1 MRIIKKSFKYSI
13 FLLLIFI
20 VINIGGYIYAKA
32 TPKLQIKSANSIS
45 LYDIN
50 NNLYFQGS
58 GKKEWIALNKVSKYL
73 KEATIIT
80 EDKNFYHH
88 WGFDYF
94 RILKAFYV
102 NITNKS
108 IDQGASTISQQ
119 YVKNLFL
126 DFDKTW
132 QRKFKEMWYTI
143 KIETHYSKNN
153 ILEGYLNTI
162 NYGHGMYGI
171 ENASNFYFNKSAADL
186 DLAEATILTG
196 IPKSPANYSPFV
208 NYNKAK
214 ERQLTILNLMVKNK
228 IITEEDKNNAYN
240 EKLNLVGEN
249 NTENLSTV
257 MYFHDAVLKELATIN
272 NIPTSLIQTKGLKIY
287 TTLDKS
293 AQDTLEKSVKEN
305 FNDSDKDLETA
316 SIMMKPSNGSVIALV
331 GGKNYNVS
339 QFNRAISAKRQVGS
353 AMKPFLYYAA
363 LENGFTSS
371 TSFTSEKTT
380 FTFNNNST
388 YSPKNYN
395 DKYGNKPI
403 CMATAIAYSENI
415 YAVKTHMFLGSNSLI
430 NIAKRVGIT
439 AKLEN
444 VASLPLGTK
453 EINMLEFLGGYSAFA
468 NEGYRIKPH
477 FITKIIDNEGNVLY
491 RFKDVK
497 EKVLDKSL
505 TFILNNML
513 TATYDKDYIDY
524 NYPTAINLAP
534 KLTHKY
540 ALKSGTTDTDN
551 WYVGFNKDVA
561 LAVWTGYDDARVL
574 TSNKYKYAQN
584 TWLNAIDGYE
594 KDKPDS
600 WYDTPNNVSSVLVEP
615 ISGKL
620 ATNETDKKKLMYFI
634 KGTEPKEDDTVFDE
648 KLTNSKAT

>member
-561 LAVWTGYDDARVL
+561 LAVWAGYDDARVL

-584 TWLNAIDGYE
+584 TWLNAIEGYE

-634 KGTEPKEDDTVFDE
+634 KGTEPKEDDTVFEE